1 MAIVLPQGRFNNTSD
16 TYIREFI
23 AQRGRIL
30 AVVGLHG
37 NTFKPHTGTKTSVL
51 LVQKWDDEL
60 CPEVDDYPIFFA
72 VSAKSGKDNSG
83 DYVYAK
89 NDNGQYKLD
98 RNGHLIVDHDLHN
111 HDGELPDGITEAF
124 IQWAK
129 EEGLSFWRNGED
141 GSEAER
147 RKAWQ
152 RFVATNRRREIQ
164 VDNDFDISDLCD
176 EINDMES
183 DLGDLY

>member
-1 MAIVLPQGRFNNTSD
+1 M
-16 TYIREFI
+16 
-23 AQRGRIL
+23 
-30 AVVGLHG
+30 VGPARQHFQ
-37 NTFKPHTGTKTSVL
+37 THTGTKTSVL

-72 VSAKSGKDNSG
+72 VSAKAARDNSG

-111 HDGELPDGITEAF
+111 HDGELTDGITEAF

-147 RKAWQ
+147 RKAWR
-152 RFVATNRRREIQ
+152 RFVATNRRRKYKLIM
-164 VDNDFDISDLCD
+164 ISTSL
-176 EINDMES
+176 IYATKS
-183 DLGDLY
+183 TTWKAI